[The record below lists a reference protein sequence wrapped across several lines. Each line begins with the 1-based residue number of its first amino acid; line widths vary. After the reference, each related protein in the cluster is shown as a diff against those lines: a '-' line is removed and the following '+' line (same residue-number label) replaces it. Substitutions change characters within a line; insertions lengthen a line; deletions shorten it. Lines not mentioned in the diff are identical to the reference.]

1 MPLNS
6 HKLSSTR
13 CLSFSLSLSIS
24 PSFFFVLRSSLQLQ
38 SRNGRGWRN
47 PPDNSS
53 GHGHSRPIGHP
64 YSTRH
69 FPGKHLLSSLAY
81 PHILAGNANQSPSPE
96 AELWRARGAGEGSC
110 TLGATR
116 QSQSFWQRQTRGQDS
131 LPIDMHKQRPSAGL
145 QLRQKRMRKMVCTGL
160 PMWRCCGQNG
170 RKGAASL
177 NMVLLLCCVLI

>member
-53 GHGHSRPIGHP
+53 GHGHSRPVGHP

-96 AELWRARGAGEGSC
+96 AELWRARGAVPWEPQGKARAFGKDKQEDRTLSPLIC
-110 TLGATR
+110 TSR
-116 QSQSFWQRQTRGQDS
+116 HHW
-131 LPIDMHKQRPSAGL
+131 
-145 QLRQKRMRKMVCTGL
+145 
-160 PMWRCCGQNG
+160 
-170 RKGAASL
+170 
-177 NMVLLLCCVLI
+177 LIFN